1 MSLHIDVPTRSEV
14 VALLEA
20 KRPGCVSIY
29 MPTTPVTSDVEAERI
44 EFKNAIGEAMERVEA
59 LDLERGDADRIR
71 EPLEDLLGDERFWA
85 YQANSLAAFA
95 TPGGLRTFRLPNH
108 LERSVTVA
116 DRFYVKPLL
125 RAVTFPQAAFVLAL
139 SQGAVRLLGISARA
153 PVHEIAVPDLPTDA
167 ASAVGKSTITDR
179 SPRGALQGS
188 EGQKVRM
195 RQYARMVDGALRSVL
210 TGHELPLILAAAQP
224 LDAIYRS
231 VNSYPHLAAASLHGN
246 PDAVSDGELAD
257 EARSVLDGI
266 YATDLA
272 ELGELF
278 ETRRAHGRGATE
290 IGDVA
295 RAATF
300 GAVETAIVDID
311 SKLAGTIDEETG
323 MVTLVDDGDE
333 GGVIDEIARR
343 VILSGGRVVAVREP
357 DVPHG
362 GPVAAILRFPV

>member
-1 MSLHIDVPTRSEV
+1 
-14 VALLEA
+14 
-20 KRPGCVSIY
+20 
-29 MPTTPVTSDVEAERI
+29 
-44 EFKNAIGEAMERVEA
+44 
-59 LDLERGDADRIR
+59 
-71 EPLEDLLGDERFWA
+71 
-85 YQANSLAAFA
+85 
-95 TPGGLRTFRLPNH
+95 
-108 LERSVTVA
+108 
-116 DRFYVKPLL
+116 
-125 RAVTFPQAAFVLAL
+125 VLAL

-210 TGHELPLILAAAQP
+210 TGHELPLILAATQP

>member
-1 MSLHIDVPTRSEV
+1 MSLHIDVPTRSEI

-20 KRPGCVSIY
+20 RRPGCVSIY

-44 EFKNAIGEAMERVEA
+44 GFKNAIGEAMERVEE
-59 LDLERGDADRIR
+59 LELGRGEDARIR
-71 EPLEDLLGDERFWA
+71 EPLEDLLGDEGFWA
-85 YQANSLAAFA
+85 YQANSLATFA
-95 TPGGLRTFRLPNH
+95 TPDGIRTFRLPNH

-116 DRFYVKPLL
+116 ERFYVKPLL

-139 SQGAVRLLGISARA
+139 SQGAVRLLGISARS
-153 PVHEIAVPDLPTDA
+153 PVHEIAVADLPADA
-167 ASAVGKSTITDR
+167 ASAVGKATIADR
-179 SPRGALQGS
+179 SPRGAIQGS

-195 RQYARMVDGALRSVL
+195 RQYARMVDAALRPVL
-210 TGHELPLILAAAQP
+210 TGHELPLILAATQP

-231 VNSYPHLAAASLHGN
+231 VNSYPHLAATSLRGN
-246 PDAVSDGELAD
+246 PDAVADGELAD
-257 EARSVLDGI
+257 EARSVLDDI
-266 YATDLA
+266 YAA
-272 ELGELF
+272 ELEDLGELF
-278 ETRRAHGRGATE
+278 EERASRGRGATDV
-290 IGDVA
+290 GDVA

-323 MVTLVDDGDE
+323 AVTPADNADD

-343 VILSGGRVVAVREP
+343 VILSGGRVVAVREA

-362 GPVAAILRFPV
+362 GPVAAIFRFPV